1 MQFNIKDEYTKSD
14 IESVIDILESELIGL
29 KPVKNRI
36 REIAALLLI
45 DKLRKTD
52 IHNRKNLIRIFNS
65 KISLKPNLD
74 FQNYI
79 LIALLN

>member
-36 REIAALLLI
+36 REIAALLAILTEPRL
-45 DKLRKTD
+45 KKVSYVLLSQNPKTP
-52 IHNRKNLIRIFNS
+52 NS
-65 KISLKPNLD
+65 FTNA
-74 FQNYI
+74 N
-79 LIALLN
+79 